1 MMYSRFI
8 LRAKLL
14 GNDGLLFDSF
24 NKHFETITGLSELYL
39 DSEDLFCWYKQ
50 KMISLNYGH
59 STSNG
64 KPWTGVRFDLIL
76 TIRDIYINS
85 NLNPFTKFT
94 RNSRNT
100 EFNISQTI
108 PKTVP
113 TSTRIVICYAIKR
126 GILLSACW
134 RVNGN

>member
-1 MMYSRFI
+1 
-8 LRAKLL
+8 
-14 GNDGLLFDSF
+14 
-24 NKHFETITGLSELYL
+24 
-39 DSEDLFCWYKQ
+39 
-50 KMISLNYGH
+50 MISLNYGH

-64 KPWTGVRFDLIL
+64 KPWRGVRFDLIL
-76 TIRDIYINS
+76 TIKDIYINS

-113 TSTRIVICYAIKR
+113 ISTKIVICYVIK
-126 GILLSACW
+126 
-134 RVNGN
+134 